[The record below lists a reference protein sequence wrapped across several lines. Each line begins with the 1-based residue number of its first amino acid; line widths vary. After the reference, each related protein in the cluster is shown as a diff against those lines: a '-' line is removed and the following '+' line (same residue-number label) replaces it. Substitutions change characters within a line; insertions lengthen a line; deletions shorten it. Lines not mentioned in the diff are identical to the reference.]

1 MKIPPIFLTVTFI
14 CLSLL
19 LAITRLG
26 VAPESQAQPLTV
38 TFIDQNGNPISG
50 DVRVLCF
57 DSATAVSPFADR
69 TIAVSN
75 GQPEA
80 LPDGCTHL
88 AALRLRHSQPAGKH
102 DGLAYQIY
110 TTSWEPGESQPLLA
124 TGDIML
130 NDGWPLTLFH
140 VVASLGWTPAPH
152 STVTTAA
159 DIQAA
164 LRELSAVLYDWTE
177 GQMAVGPISI
187 HSGGERWD
195 EADLR
200 FAPANDKRPSAFVGG
215 IVAEPLVYNGHLTDI
230 IYAPAATHYGRLW
243 DGRDAFVEGNGRWT
257 QPAGYRT
264 IAHEWAHYALF
275 LYDEYQSSDGLS
287 GYCICPD
294 LAATGCSSGVPD
306 ASAMAYHYQTAE
318 FWHAATHP
326 TVDPFCLETW
336 QYHVHGL
343 SDWETLAQW
352 DAIQGLSFTFV
363 PLQPPATQLTEG
375 PALGLTGHLFGREAG
390 HHLYLPAVVDGRTAV
405 LPPDEPVVNLYL
417 DTTSPLTSSQA
428 SQIYLLQGGPDQPTR
443 ILPQGRVTGDPAG
456 TNLGQ
461 IRLLDVQPGDAVRAY
476 VDWYDASQRFT
487 LSDNLNPLG
496 DIFTQANPWTYSLE
510 HRFTVSDNRVDGLT
524 LFLLDKNGLLEMPV
538 AQLCSL
544 DAAVGCHPDW
554 QQPMQNVGGWW
565 QAEFTPLPGHLELPR
580 YLVVRIVDGSNP
592 AVNKEIVQWLQ
603 VAGGVGPTHN
613 DGMAP
618 LLDDMVMVNTSQPLD
633 NVEYCNIVSYM
644 PAANWEAREAS
655 LPPDVGGLIGFPV
668 DISITI
674 HPDQCPDYVP
684 GQPMPLP
691 VSVFINLGY
700 SQDEVD
706 RLGLNE
712 QTQLQILRFSPQFG
726 WSTWQQ
732 IDLNSDLNWITTMTT
747 DDGIYAIGW
756 LP

>member
-1 MKIPPIFLTVTFI
+1 MKIQPIFLLLSFI
-14 CLSLL
+14 CLTLWFTVDAPGMTTDSRA
-19 LAITRLG
+19 LA
-26 VAPESQAQPLTV
+26 TV
-38 TFIDQNGNPISG
+38 TFIDQNGNPVSG

-57 DSATAVSPFADR
+57 DNATAVSPFADR
-69 TIAVSN
+69 IIAVNN
-75 GQPEA
+75 GQPEP

-88 AALRLRHSQPAGKH
+88 AALRLRHSQPTGKH

-110 TTSWEPGESQPLLA
+110 TTSWPPGESQPLPA
-124 TGDIML
+124 AGDIML

-152 STVTTAA
+152 SAVTTVA

-177 GQMAVGPISI
+177 GQMTIGPMSI
-187 HSGGERWD
+187 HTGGERWA

-215 IVAEPLVYNGHLTDI
+215 IVPEPLVYSGTLTDTT
-230 IYAPAATHYGRLW
+230 YTPATTYYGRLW
-243 DGRDAFVEGNGRWT
+243 DGRDAFVEENGRWS

-318 FWHAATHP
+318 FWHTVTHP
-326 TVDPFCLETW
+326 TVDPFCFETW

-352 DAIQGLSFTFV
+352 DAVQGVSLPFA
-363 PLQPPATQLTEG
+363 PLQPPSGQLSYG
-375 PALGLTGHLFGREAG
+375 PALGLATHLLGREAG
-390 HHLYLPAVVDGRTAV
+390 YHLYLPAIVEGRTAV
-405 LPPDEPVVNLYL
+405 LPPDEPLVNLYL
-417 DTTSPLTSSQA
+417 DATSPLTSSQA
-428 SQIYLLQGGPDQPTR
+428 SQIYLLQGGPNQPAR

-461 IRLLDVQPGDAVRAY
+461 IRLLDVRPGDAVRAY
-476 VDWYDASQRFT
+476 VDWYDAGQRFT

-496 DIFTQANPWTYSLE
+496 DIFTQANPWAYSLE
-510 HRFTVSDNRVDGLT
+510 HRFTVTDNRVDGLT
-524 LFLLDKNGLLEMPV
+524 LSLLDKDGLLEMPV

-565 QAEFTPLPGHLELPR
+565 QAEFATLPGQWELPR
-580 YLVVRIVDGSNP
+580 YLVIRIVDGSNP
-592 AVNKEIVQWLQ
+592 AVTKEIVQWLQ

-618 LLDDMVMVNTSQPLD
+618 LLDDMVMVNTSQPLANTGD
-633 NVEYCNIVSYM
+633 CNIVSYM
-644 PAANWEAREAS
+644 PAANWEARQAP
-655 LPPDVGGLIGFPV
+655 LPAEVGGLIGLPV
-668 DISITI
+668 DISITLY
-674 HPDQCPDYVP
+674 PEQCPERVP
-684 GQPMPLP
+684 GQPISLP
-691 VSVFINLGY
+691 VSVLINLGY

-732 IDLNSDLNWITTMTT
+732 IDLNSDLNWITTATT

>member
-26 VAPESQAQPLTV
+26 VVPESQAQPLTV

-69 TIAVSN
+69 TVAVSN

-140 VVASLGWTPAPH
+140 VVASLGWTPALH

-177 GQMAVGPISI
+177 GQMAVGSISI

-215 IVAEPLVYNGHLTDI
+215 IVAEPLVYNGLEADI
-230 IYAPAATHYGRLW
+230 AYSPAATYYGRLW
-243 DGRDAFVEGNGRWT
+243 DGRDAFVEGSGRWT

-476 VDWYDASQRFT
+476 VDWYEAGQRFT

-496 DIFTQANPWTYSLE
+496 DIFTQVNPWAYSLE
-510 HRFTVSDNRVDGLT
+510 HRFTVTDNRVDGLT
-524 LFLLDKNGLLEMPV
+524 LFLLDKNGLLDMPV

-618 LLDDMVMVNTSQPLD
+618 LLDDMVMVNTSQSLD